1 MFGFDDLVR
10 SGYLW
15 MYWLIPKQY
24 ATTHVYI
31 FRLHRLRNSM
41 PLKSMLFDL
50 LVLAICSSKS
60 TLDAVT
66 GLVRLIDASRVRK
79 TWHNQR
85 STGTHLTRISCT
97 FESHQYRLLFLRL
110 RPPHPPPFHLSQPTR
125 EHVFFLRLLHGAQ
138 RRVHFE
144 FFLI

>member
-1 MFGFDDLVR
+1 MIKFGFDDRVR

-41 PLKSMLFDL
+41 PLKSMLVDL
-50 LVLAICSSKS
+50 LVLAICSS

-66 GLVRLIDASRVRK
+66 GLVRTIDGCVK
-79 TWHNQR
+79 LGIIN
-85 STGTHLTRISCT
+85 GPLV
-97 FESHQYRLLFLRL
+97 L
-110 RPPHPPPFHLSQPTR
+110 
-125 EHVFFLRLLHGAQ
+125 V
-138 RRVHFE
+138 
-144 FFLI
+144 